1 MYDNQ
6 RPIVIRQETKM
17 GPFQFCCGF
26 GCLTLLILALM
37 GACTTALGL

>member
-6 RPIVIRQETKM
+6 HPIVIKQETKM

-26 GCLTLLILALM
+26 GCLALLILALV
-37 GACTTALGL
+37 GGCASALGL